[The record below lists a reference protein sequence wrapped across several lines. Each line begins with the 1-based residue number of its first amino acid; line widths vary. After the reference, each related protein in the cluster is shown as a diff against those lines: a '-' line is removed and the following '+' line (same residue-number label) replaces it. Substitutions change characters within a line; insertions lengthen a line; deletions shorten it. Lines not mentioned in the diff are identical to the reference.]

1 MRWMR
6 NFAIFAAG
14 CVFGMLMMQASAAQK
29 ENGTGL
35 RLNHFGI
42 SVKNVDESINF
53 YTKTM
58 GFREAFSTKDKD
70 GKLAFVYL
78 QISRDTFLEIAP
90 ADADHPAGFTH
101 VGLWADD
108 VKATVASLR
117 EKGVKVDEPVSG
129 RTKAVITNV
138 TDSNGVRMEL
148 LEYPPDSLQSK
159 AMQAWK

>member
-1 MRWMR
+1 
-6 NFAIFAAG
+6 
-14 CVFGMLMMQASAAQK
+14 MMQSSAAQTK
-29 ENGTGL
+29 NAGGL

-42 SVKNVDESINF
+42 TVKNVDESMNF

-58 GFREAFSTKDKD
+58 GFREAFSAHDKQ
-70 GKLAFVYL
+70 GKLAFIYL

-108 VKATVASLR
+108 VRAMATSLR
-117 EKGVKVDEPVSG
+117 QKGVKVDEPVVG
-129 RTKAVITNV
+129 MTKAAITNV
-138 TDSNGVRMEL
+138 IDPNGVRMEL
-148 LEYPPDSLQSK
+148 LEYPSDSLQSK

>member
-6 NFAIFAAG
+6 NISIFAVG
-14 CVFGMLMMQASAAQK
+14 CVFGMLMMQSSAAQK
-29 ENGTGL
+29 GNGTGL
-35 RLNHFGI
+35 KLNHFGI

-58 GFREAFSTKDKD
+58 GFREAFSTHDKQ
-70 GKLAFVYL
+70 GKLAFVYV

-108 VKATVASLR
+108 VKATVAALR
-117 EKGVKVDEPVSG
+117 RKGVKVDEPIVG
-129 RTKAVITNV
+129 MTKAAITNV
-138 TDSNGVRMEL
+138 TDPNGARLEL
-148 LEYPPDSLQSK
+148 LEFPPESLQSK